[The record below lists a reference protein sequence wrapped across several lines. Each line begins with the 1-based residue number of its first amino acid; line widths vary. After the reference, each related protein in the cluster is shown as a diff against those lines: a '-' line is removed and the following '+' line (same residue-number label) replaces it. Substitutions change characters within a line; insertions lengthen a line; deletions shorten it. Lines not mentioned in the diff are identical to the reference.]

1 MEEIKYPGPKQNYR
15 VMVSCMTFN
24 QRDYIE
30 ETLNGFAI
38 QKTNF
43 PYVCLIVDDCSTDGE
58 QDVITRFLN
67 CHFDMAS
74 AERIEIQSSS
84 VIIARHKTNVNC
96 TFAVYLLKRNLWKEP
111 KLKGLH
117 IIPWRNRCEYIA
129 LCEGDD
135 YWTDSLKLQKQA
147 DYLDTHPDCG
157 LVYAKA
163 RRYSQKDRAF
173 AGEWGRVQDYE
184 NLLFNFS
191 DIPTLTALYRAK
203 VAEDYYMSRKNDPLW
218 PIGDVPLWLYFMYK
232 SKVKFM
238 DEYVGV
244 YRMLE
249 QSACRLPD
257 PYRQTAFYDNSFKCR
272 AFYARRYWGD
282 EIGQD
287 VERHRISTV
296 LDKII
301 WTEVGGYRLKYG
313 DIKNAGIHSCALW
326 AEWVCTHGFVLKTA
340 YKFAVLVARTMKHRL
355 GLSNE

>member
-1 MEEIKYPGPKQNYR
+1 MNNQIYTPKQDYKVLVR
-15 VMVSCMTFN
+15 TITYN
-24 QRDYIE
+24 QAKYITD
-30 ETLNGFAI
+30 TLDGVAM
-38 QKTNF
+38 QQTNF
-43 PYVCLIVDDCSTDGE
+43 PFVHYVIDDCSTDGE
-58 QDVITRFLN
+58 QEVIKSWLN
-67 CHFDMAS
+67 DHCDMDK
-74 AERIEIQSSS
+74 AEYIDLELAN
-84 VIIARHKTNVNC
+84 VILVPHKTNTNL
-96 TFAVYLLKRNLWKEP
+96 TYSIYLLKRNLWKEP
-111 KLKGLH
+111 KLKGTLVK
-117 IIPWRNRCEYIA
+117 PWRDHCEYIA

-135 YWTDSLKLQKQA
+135 YWTDPEKLQKQV
-147 DYLDTHPDCG
+147 DFLDQNSEYG
-157 LVYAKA
+157 LVYAKTK
-163 RRYSQKDRAF
+163 RFEQKSGCMV
-173 AGEWGRVQDYE
+173 GEWGAHQTYE
-184 NLLFNFS
+184 DMLLSFS
-191 DIPTLTALYRAK
+191 KIPTLTALYRAK
-203 VAEDYYMSRKNDPLW
+203 VAEDYYMSRKKDPLW

-313 DIKNAGIHSCALW
+313 DIKNAGIHSFALW

-355 GLSNE
+355 GLLNE